1 MRTATTPSHLAARG
15 SATSLGAAVVV
26 VALTGLA
33 LSSPVGADS
42 SAPPASTTAATVAT
56 PTTTSPLSPLTATL
70 GAPISVIPSVPEQP
84 TPPAAIAIESIGL
97 ELTPVRPVGLDPD
110 GQLEIPDETEVGWYR
125 LGSWPG
131 RSGATVLAAHVSWN
145 DEVGPFYRLVD
156 LEPGA
161 AIEVELADGSVRTY
175 AVVERAQYSKSEL
188 PADRVWTRSGPETL
202 VLVTCGGDF
211 NPDIRRYRHNIVVYA
226 VPAG

>member
-1 MRTATTPSHLAARG
+1 VATATTTLPPSRLGA
-15 SATSLGAAVVV
+15 SLGDA
-26 VALTGLA
+26 
-33 LSSPVGADS
+33 
-42 SAPPASTTAATVAT
+42 
-56 PTTTSPLSPLTATL
+56 
-70 GAPISVIPSVPEQP
+70 ISVIPQAPVQPVPP
-84 TPPAAIAIESIGL
+84 TAIAIGEIGL
-97 ELTPVRPVGLDPD
+97 DRTPVRPVGVETD
-110 GQLEIPDETEVGWYR
+110 GQLAIPDETEVGWYR

-131 RSGATVLAAHVSWN
+131 QAGATVLAAHVSWN

-161 AIEVELADGSVRTY
+161 TIDVELADGSTRIY
-175 AVVERAQYSKSEL
+175 AVVERVQYPKAEL

-226 VPAG
+226 VPAR